1 MDLYTETSLA
11 CSRLTTK
18 RYSTSFSLGIGIFDR
33 KYHIPI
39 YAVYGFVRF
48 ADEIVDTFHEQDQ
61 EVLLAR
67 FRSDTFDAINQH
79 FSTNPILHSFQ
90 WVVNQYH
97 IDTELIEAFLHSMKM
112 DLKQKTFTEQEYN
125 TYIYGSAEVIGAMCL
140 RVFYEGDDQSYQM
153 LLPAARKLGSAFQK
167 INFLRDIKDDYE
179 NRGRIYFPET
189 NFENFRINRKQEIE
203 ADIKKDFAEALIG
216 TRKLHP
222 GVRNGVYLAFRYYL
236 ELLKKIEKTPAEEIL
251 QKRFRI
257 SGQQKIILLIKAWLR
272 NRLGRIK

>member
-1 MDLYTETSLA
+1 MDLYTQTALA

-33 KYHIPI
+33 KYHIPV

-61 EVLLAR
+61 KTLLNR
-67 FRSDTFDAINQH
+67 FRKDTFEAIGQK

-90 WVVNQYH
+90 WVVNKYN
-97 IDTELIEAFLHSMKM
+97 IDHELIEAFLHSMEM
-112 DLKQKTFTEQEYN
+112 DLTQKIFTEEEYN
-125 TYIYGSAEVIGAMCL
+125 RYIYGSAEVIGAMCL
-140 RVFYEGDDQSYQM
+140 RVFYESDDRSYQE
-153 LLPAARKLGSAFQK
+153 LLPSAKKLGSAFQK

-189 NFENFRINRKQEIE
+189 DFDTFRTHRKREIE
-203 ADIKKDFAEALIG
+203 ADIRMDFATALEG

-222 GVRNGVYLAFRYYL
+222 GVRDGVYLAFRYYM
-236 ELLKKIEKTPAEEIL
+236 ELLRKIEKTPAEEIL
-251 QKRFRI
+251 KKRFRV
-257 SGQQKIILLIKAWLR
+257 SGRQKMVLLVKAWMR
-272 NRLGRIK
+272 NKIGRIR

>member
-1 MDLYTETSLA
+1 MDLYTQTALA

-48 ADEIVDTFHEQDQ
+48 ADEIVDTFHDQDQ
-61 EVLLAR
+61 EALLSR
-67 FRSDTFDAINQH
+67 FKSDTYEAILNK

-90 WVVNQYH
+90 WVVNKYR
-97 IDTELIEAFLHSMKM
+97 IDHELIEAFLDSMEM
-112 DLKQKTFTEQEYN
+112 DLKQKTFTEPEYN
-125 TYIYGSAEVIGAMCL
+125 RYIFGSAEVIGAMCV
-140 RVFYEGDDQSYQM
+140 RVFYAGDDQSYRE

-179 NRGRIYFPET
+179 NRGRIYFPDT
-189 NFENFRINRKQEIE
+189 DFENFKIHRKKEIE
-203 ADIKKDFAEALIG
+203 ADIEKDFAEALAG
-216 TRKLHP
+216 TKKLHP

-251 QKRFRI
+251 RKRYRI
-257 SGQQKIILLIKAWLR
+257 SGRQKLVLLVKAWLR
-272 NRLGRIK
+272 NKFDRIK

>member
-1 MDLYTETSLA
+1 MDQYTQTALA

-33 KYHIPI
+33 KYHTPV

-61 EVLLAR
+61 KALLTQ
-67 FRSDTFDAINQH
+67 FREDTFEAINQN

-90 WVVNQYH
+90 WVVNKYR
-97 IDTELIEAFLHSMKM
+97 INPELIEAFLYSMEM
-112 DLKQKTFTEQEYN
+112 DLEKKTFTTEEYN
-125 TYIYGSAEVIGAMCL
+125 RYIYGSAEVIGAMCL
-140 RVFYEGDDQSYQM
+140 RIFYAGADKDYEA

-179 NRGRIYFPET
+179 NRGRIYFPDT
-189 NFENFRINRKQEIE
+189 NFENFRTHRKAEIE
-203 ADIKKDFAEALIG
+203 ADIRSDFEEALKG
-216 TRKLHP
+216 TRRLHP

-251 QKRFRI
+251 QRRFRV
-257 SGQQKIILLIKAWLR
+257 SGQQKLVLLVKAWLR
-272 NRLGRIK
+272 NKVGKIK